1 MKIWVDLDE
10 VLAQF
15 LVAYLE
21 YQNTTY
27 GTNYKFED
35 VSDYDVWKIRGGTR
49 EEVVAKVYD
58 FHKTP
63 YFANIQPTEWALPVL
78 QRLKKDHELYL
89 ITSRQDS
96 VKEQTKLRINTYF
109 PDIFSDLFFVNHFS
123 TEWEQRKKSDVC
135 NEIGIDIMIED
146 SLIYAEDCATA
157 ERKVLLCNRPWNQS
171 TLHSPNIQRVQDWNE
186 IDGLIM

>member
-21 YQNTTY
+21 YQNNTY
-27 GTNYKFED
+27 GTNYKFKD
-35 VSDYDVWKIRGGTR
+35 VSDYDVWKVRGGTR
-49 EEVVAKVYD
+49 EQIVEKVYD

-63 YFANIQPTEWALPVL
+63 YFANIKPIEWALPVL
-78 QRLKKDHELYL
+78 KRLKKDHELYL

-96 VKEQTKLRINTYF
+96 VKEQTKLRINKYF

-123 TEWEQRKKSDVC
+123 TEWSQRKKSDVC
-135 NEIGIDIMIED
+135 NEVGIDVMIED
-146 SLIYAEDCATA
+146 SLIYAEDCAVG
-157 ERKVLLCNRPWNQS
+157 ERKVLLCNRPWNQAQ
-171 TLHSPNIQRVQDWNE
+171 TISPNIQRVQDRNE
-186 IDGLIM
+186 IDSLI